1 MQTEAQKRASK
12 KWDDAN
18 MQYQTIKINRELLQ
32 EFKQVVQS
40 KGERVNTVFKE
51 FIERY
56 IQENK

>member
-12 KWDDAN
+12 KWDDKN
-18 MQYQTIKINRELLQ
+18 MQYQTIKINKELLQ
-32 EFKQVVQS
+32 EFKQVVQA

-56 IQENK
+56 IEENK

>member
-18 MQYQTIKINRELLQ
+18 MQYQTIKINKELLQ
-32 EFKQVVQS
+32 EFKQVVQAR
-40 KGERVNTVFKE
+40 GERVNTVFKE

-56 IQENK
+56 IEENK

>member
-18 MQYQTIKINRELLQ
+18 MQYQTIKINKELLQ
-32 EFKQVVQS
+32 EFKQVVQAR
-40 KGERVNTVFKE
+40 GERVNTVFKE